1 MSNPLSWQHPIALRW
16 IPADAAAY
24 QRLAHQWTR
33 LYGADVP
40 VPEALHAHAP
50 HAAQPD
56 APADIAAERFYYFES
71 QPESNTTDEPY
82 LFTDLNSASFEGCGL
97 LVLEHFHQQHYS
109 LHAFDG
115 LELLPFRCHD
125 LDLVVN
131 GFVARPLSEIGGF
144 HHYTWNAVREKFTL
158 HQDWGDLESGPAL
171 WYKDQ
176 KTYLNLQS
184 NGVLEWSAVAP
195 TDYLHPHWNQRYA
208 QDPESV
214 RKAIQVEPLV
224 FTLLDVGLQAN
235 RNLQRALL
243 HSLTDS
249 WDPALALYG
258 WDPTEVV
265 GATECTSA
273 VPDGR
278 VSFSALPPHL
288 QTPETAAAVL
298 EANVYWDDSQT
309 HALQKAL
316 ANTAPHEWPQWV
328 AQNNRALLVLPEAAR
343 THPEVVALQK
353 QNDWLHTDLTNDDLP
368 F

>member
-1 MSNPLSWQHPIALRW
+1 MSTPRTQQHPIALRW
-16 IPADAAAY
+16 IPANTAAY

-33 LYGADVP
+33 LYGADAP
-40 VPEALHAHAP
+40 VPEALRANLLNP
-50 HAAQPD
+50 VQPD
-56 APADIAAERFYYFES
+56 APKDFAAERFYYFEP
-71 QPESNTTDEPY
+71 QAESSAAEEPY
-82 LFTDLNSASFEGCGL
+82 LFTDLNSVSLDGCGL
-97 LVLEHFHQQHYS
+97 LILEHFHQQHYS

-115 LELLPFRCHD
+115 QELLPFRCHD

-144 HHYTWNAVREKFTL
+144 HHYTWNAVCEKFTL
-158 HQDWGDLESGPAL
+158 HQNWGDLESGPSL

-176 KTYLNLQS
+176 KKYLHPQS

-214 RKAIQVEPLV
+214 RKAIQIEPLV

-235 RNLQRALL
+235 LDIQRALL
-243 HSLTDS
+243 HSLPDS

-258 WDPTEVV
+258 WDPTEVM
-265 GATECTSA
+265 GALECTSA
-273 VPDGR
+273 VRDGR
-278 VSFSALPPHL
+278 LSFSALPPHL
-288 QTPETAAAVL
+288 QTSETAAAVL
-298 EANVYWDDSQT
+298 EANVYWDEVQT